1 MTEKKNEK
9 VLLLDIE
16 ADGLRPTI
24 VWVVCCLSLVSVGD
38 TTLVDGKECTFR
50 NPVNVDALKSL
61 IDAHDSI
68 VAHNGMHYDFRV
80 LEELLGITIPLEKQ
94 RDTLVLSQLLKARRP
109 EGHSLEAWGTTLG
122 FPKYSFDDFSKYSE
136 EMKEYC
142 ANDVRVLKKLYEHL
156 MQVVNRNPGV
166 FDRAIEIEHHS
177 RYVGRLMNTN
187 GFYFDIDGAQD
198 IYREIEA
205 RVQELLAKM
214 QEVFP
219 PKVEYIQLKTKVKEI
234 RTEFNPGSPK
244 QVIERMWELGWK
256 PTSKTKG
263 AINAPKEKRD
273 HYAVYG
279 WKIDEEN
286 MATLPEDAPEG
297 ARCLVEYILLNAR
310 LRTLT
315 EWMENY
321 DCDTHRI
328 HGDFNSLGT
337 VTHRMSHSR
346 PNMGNI
352 ATKKTIK
359 YNSPH
364 LRELAIEYGGRMR
377 SLWQAPP
384 GKWLV
389 GTDMEGAHLRI
400 FAHLIDDKDFTQ
412 ALLSGDKKL
421 GTDPHSK
428 NKNILGTVC
437 VDRDRAKT
445 FIFSYLNGAR
455 APKVG
460 QIFGCSNTLAKEALS
475 TFERSYSGLERIKQ
489 TTIPSDAERGYFIG
503 VDGRYVICDGEHTL
517 MGMYLQNME
526 ATLMK
531 YAMRLGMKMLDEA
544 KINYKV
550 INWVHDEVLYEID
563 GTKEDA
569 EKAGTIQAEAIKLV
583 GEEFKLRCP
592 LSGESKVG
600 RSWLEV
606 H

>member
-1 MTEKKNEK
+1 MAKKNER

-16 ADGLRPTI
+16 ADGLRPTQ
-24 VWVVCCLSLVSVGD
+24 VWVVCCLSLV
-38 TTLVDGKECTFR
+38 DGKEYVFR
-50 NPVNVDALKSL
+50 NPSVGADIVQSLALL
-61 IDAHDSI
+61 IDDHDLI
-68 VAHNGMHYDFRV
+68 VAHNGIHYDFRV
-80 LEELLGITIPLEKQ
+80 LEELLGIVIPLEKQ

-109 EGHSLEAWGTTLG
+109 DGHSLEAWGTTLG
-122 FPKYSFDDFSKYSE
+122 FPKQSFDDFSKYSV
-136 EMKEYC
+136 EMEEYC
-142 ANDVRVLKKLYEHL
+142 INDVRVLKKVYEHL

-166 FDRAIEIEHHS
+166 FDKAIEIEHHS

-187 GFYFDIDGAQD
+187 GFYFDIDGAQA
-198 IYREIEA
+198 IYKEIEA

-256 PTSKTKG
+256 PTSRTKG
-263 AINAPKEKRD
+263 AINAPKEKRE
-273 HYAVYG
+273 HYEKYG

-321 DCDTHRI
+321 NTETHRI

-400 FAHLIDDKDFTQ
+400 FAHFIDDKEFTQ

-428 NKNILGTVC
+428 NKSILGTVC

-455 APKVG
+455 APKVS
-460 QIFGCSNTLAKEALS
+460 QIFGCSLSLAKEALS
-475 TFERSYSGLERIKQ
+475 TFERSYSGLARIKQ
-489 TTIPSDAERGYFIG
+489 TTIPSDAERGYFTG
-503 VDGRYVICDGEHTL
+503 VDGRYVVCDGEHTL

-531 YAMRLGMKMLDEA
+531 YANKIWMDEA
-544 KINYKV
+544 TSKGIKFKQVNF
-550 INWVHDEVLYEID
+550 VHDEFVTEIN
-563 GTKEDA
+563 TEEEAKELGRIQCDA
-569 EKAGTIQAEAIKLV
+569 IRKAGEMF
-583 GEEFKLRCP
+583 GLRCP
-592 LSGESKVG
+592 FAGESKVG
-600 RSWLEV
+600 KNWLQV